1 MQSAPLADVD
11 FADRKFDLI
20 TSNHSLEHMR
30 DPLAALRR
38 LHDLLKP
45 DGHLYVSMPNLGDPR
60 MWPLRY
66 FHAGHLY
73 GFSHETLV
81 MMAAKAGFAPLEQQP
96 FGTETTLIFRR
107 LAGPDP
113 NWIRFPD
120 YPAEAEIKW
129 RRHTVWRYL
138 LAPRNY
144 RRIPDRIRYF
154 LNDYALLTRRWLG
167 GPAKPPSA

>member
-1 MQSAPLADVD
+1 
-11 FADRKFDLI
+11 
-20 TSNHSLEHMR
+20 MR

-45 DGHLYVSMPNLGDPR
+45 DGHLYVSVPNLGDPR

-113 NWIRFPD
+113 NWFRFPD

-129 RRHTVWRYL
+129 QRHTIWRYL
-138 LAPRNY
+138 SAPRNY